1 MRGMWMSSSFPAWSE
16 KSRECL
22 CVWMNPESKRR
33 RSSYFRLYT
42 PLCTCY
48 AVGFF
53 FFFFFCQFRVVFFL
67 NYSGIVTNQ
76 MYSVSLLLA
85 ISDFHTW
92 ISGNGENTEPMK
104 FWTCFNI
111 LKMHCHS
118 HILLKEKK
126 KVFCPA
132 CPRSR
137 WDTWCCCWTPNG
149 REMLLP
155 VSPRSHQ
162 QLPPASIDF
171 FFSISVLQT
180 VQTLVEYS

>member
-1 MRGMWMSSSFPAWSE
+1 MDEFQLPSVVGKITRMFVCLNE
-16 KSRECL
+16 SREQKKAIFLFQALHAVVYVL
-22 CVWMNPESKRR
+22 CCGV
-33 RSSYFRLYT
+33 
-42 PLCTCY
+42 
-48 AVGFF
+48 F

-126 KVFCPA
+126 KGLL
-132 CPRSR
+132 SR
-137 WDTWCCCWTPNG
+137 LSQVAS
-149 REMLLP
+149 RHLMLLLDTERQRNVAP
-155 VSPRSHQ
+155 GVASQSPATPTCFYR
-162 QLPPASIDF
+162 L

>member
-1 MRGMWMSSSFPAWSE
+1 MDEFQLPSVVGKITRMFVCLNE
-16 KSRECL
+16 SREQKKAIFLFQALHAVVYVL
-22 CVWMNPESKRR
+22 CCGV
-33 RSSYFRLYT
+33 
-42 PLCTCY
+42 
-48 AVGFF
+48 F

-118 HILLKEKK
+118 HILLKEEKK
-126 KVFCPA
+126 
-132 CPRSR
+132 RSSVPPVPGR
-137 WDTWCCCWTPNG
+137 VETLDVAVGRRTAEKCCSRCRLAVTSNSH
-149 REMLLP
+149 LL
-155 VSPRSHQ
+155 
-162 QLPPASIDF
+162 L
-171 FFSISVLQT
+171 
-180 VQTLVEYS
+180 